1 MSVLHLTRRSQ
12 LSTVDCNRTVCIPLH
27 LLEERRAFE
36 GMAEVDKYRKQL
48 RRLDESTRIT
58 RR

>member
-1 MSVLHLTRRSQ
+1 VILHLTTRAQ
-12 LSTVDCNRTVCIPLH
+12 LHTVDCNRTVSLPCS

-36 GMAEVDKYRKQL
+36 GMPEVDKYRKQL
-48 RRLDESTRIT
+48 RRLDESTRIN